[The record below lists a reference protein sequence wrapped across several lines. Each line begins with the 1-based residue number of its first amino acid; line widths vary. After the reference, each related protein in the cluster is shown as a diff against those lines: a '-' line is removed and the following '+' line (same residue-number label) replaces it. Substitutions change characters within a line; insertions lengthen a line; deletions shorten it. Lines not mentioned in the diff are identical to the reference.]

1 MSNLIYPQ
9 FQGWS
14 VKKTKKPQWE
24 TNIKKA
30 ESGRETRSTRWSGPR
45 YSITLKYNFMT
56 DNSIQSVSLLKGDLE
71 KLQGFFNSVG
81 GQFDDFLY
89 FDDVENHCTNQTF
102 AIADGTSTQFQLV
115 RSLPDWV
122 EPVRGIVETPHIF
135 IDGVETTDFS
145 YSSTGLIKFNDP
157 PAEKA
162 ILSWSGNYYFRVRFD
177 TDELELERS
186 WEGLYED
193 IEVPLITVK

>member
-14 VKKTKKPQWE
+14 VEKTKKPQWE
-24 TNIKKA
+24 TTIKKA
-30 ESGRETRSTRWSGPR
+30 ESGRETRSTRWSCPR

-71 KLQGFFNSVG
+71 KLQGFFNAVSG
-81 GQFDDFLY
+81 RFDDFLY
-89 FDDVENHCTNQTF
+89 FDDVENHCEKQTF

-157 PAEKA
+157 PAAKA

>member
-1 MSNLIYPQ
+1 M
-9 FQGWS
+9 
-14 VKKTKKPQWE
+14 
-24 TNIKKA
+24 
-30 ESGRETRSTRWSGPR
+30 
-45 YSITLKYNFMT
+45 
-56 DNSIQSVSLLKGDLE
+56 
-71 KLQGFFNSVG
+71 
-81 GQFDDFLY
+81 
-89 FDDVENHCTNQTF
+89 
-102 AIADGTSTQFQLV
+102 